1 MISHRLWVKDVPFV
15 RFQNRFL
22 NTKIFTW
29 FKHICWFLIGPF
41 FNSLAPKSSLWRQF
55 HKIYL
60 AKWHW
65 HAFDSFVKAIVCHC
79 CNTTLAVVYYTSHFY
94 YTHLLHSIQFNTFHS
109 KRKRMS
115 AIQSTGS
122 TNVSDFLTVRITLMI
137 SRSPEA
143 IQRLSLDRR
152 IANLFQQLPIIW
164 TINPA
169 NQNTKLINHFYQ
181 HDPQHHQ
188 GRFHQNDVTKLPEWT
203 RGRLI
208 W

>member
-1 MISHRLWVKDVPFV
+1 MYYLSDSKIDFWTQKSLPDLYIFV
-15 RFQNRFL
+15 DFWLVHFS
-22 NTKIFTW
+22 
-29 FKHICWFLIGPF
+29 
-41 FNSLAPKSSLWRQF
+41 SLAPKSALWCQF
-55 HKIYL
+55 HKIFS

-65 HAFDSFVKAIVCHC
+65 HAFDFFAEAIICHKLSSHAPVMIPHLWYF
-79 CNTTLAVVYYTSHFY
+79 TTPVTFY

-137 SRSPEA
+137 YRSPEA

-188 GRFHQNDVTKLPEWT
+188 GRFHQNDVIKLPGWT